1 LDQPFPAYQG
11 DEPYVFVCYA
21 HDDNAVV
28 YPEMQWLR
36 DQGVNVWYDEGISA
50 GTNWRAAIGD
60 HLLNASHVLFYIS
73 QHSLTSDHCN
83 REINLALDE
92 RKHVVPVYLE
102 DVDLTSDLKVGLN
115 RVQAIHRLEIDEK
128 EYRDK
133 LSAAMELPSSTGLE
147 EYPTARET
155 LLNSIAVLPFEN
167 LSPDPDNAY
176 FAAGIHDDLLTQL
189 AKIRSLKVISRTSV
203 LEYGDSPKNMR
214 EIGRELGVAT
224 ILEGGVRR
232 AGDTVRINVQLIDA
246 QTDNHLWAET
256 YDRQLTAQNVFAIQ
270 SEMATSIAGSLQ
282 ATLSP
287 QEIARLNEVPTQ
299 STRAYDF
306 YLTGNS
312 YLRRSDFRTFMPLSI
327 QMYER
332 AVEEDPGF
340 ALAFSRLS
348 IAHGQMYWFGFD
360 QTESRLKMAEEAVER
375 ALAVAPDLPAAH
387 LALGYYYYR
396 GFRNYDKALREFDVA
411 EQATPPDSEL
421 FEARGY
427 IYKRL
432 GEWDRSLESTSRAIE
447 LDPRNANLFYQQAST
462 YGIRRDYVS
471 AEEHLERVLEI
482 APDNV
487 GAYTMKAQIPLR
499 RDGNTVLL
507 KAAAEN
513 PPIQIGI
520 KRQWLGWYA
529 AIYERNFDTALKY
542 LDSWNIDVYEEQWEC
557 VPKSSFYGVTYN
569 LAKRPELAEPK
580 FRASRMQIEAKL
592 KTDPND
598 PRLYI
603 ALGEVLAGTDESEAA
618 IRAVH
623 RAMNLLPTSTDAFDG
638 PVYRLATIIRV
649 LVPAG
654 DHDGAI
660 EELDAYLAEPGRW
673 SIEGLL
679 PDPRLDPIRDEPR
692 FQALVEKY
700 KRP

>member
-1 LDQPFPAYQG
+1 MAPLLGEIRRRKVFQVAAVYIVVSWLIMQVVDVINEPLNLPDWLDT
-11 DEPYVFVCYA
+11 
-21 HDDNAVV
+21 VV
-28 YPEMQWLR
+28 I
-36 DQGVNVWYDEGISA
+36 V
-50 GTNWRAAIGD
+50 
-60 HLLNASHVLFYIS
+60 LLI
-73 QHSLTSDHCN
+73 
-83 REINLALDE
+83 
-92 RKHVVPVYLE
+92 
-102 DVDLTSDLKVGLN
+102 VGLPL
-115 RVQAIHRLEIDEK
+115 AIVLSWAYDMTPGGIVRTK
-128 EYRDK
+128 ELQTTD
-133 LSAAMELPSSTGLE
+133 
-147 EYPTARET
+147 AREKDADPVKEEPRT
-155 LLNSIAVLPFEN
+155 ERLSKSIAVLPFEN
-167 LSPDPDNAY
+167 ISPDPGDAY
-176 FAAGIHDDLLTQL
+176 FTTGIHDDVLTQL
-189 AKIRSLKVISRTSV
+189 AKISTIKVISRTSV
-203 LEYGDSPKNMR
+203 MEYRDTKKNVR
-214 EIGRELGVAT
+214 EIGRELNVAT
-224 ILEGGVRR
+224 ILEGGVQR
-232 AGDTVRINVQLIDA
+232 AGDSVRINVQLIDA
-246 QTDNHLWAET
+246 NTDEHLWAET
-256 YDRQLTAQNVFAIQ
+256 YDRELSVQNIFAIQ
-270 SEMATSIAGSLQ
+270 SEMASSIAEALE

-287 QEIARLNEVPTQ
+287 QETARLTELPTQ
-299 STRAYDF
+299 NTRAYDF

-557 VPKSSFYGVTYN
+557 VPKSSFYGVTHN
-569 LAKRPELAEPK
+569 LAGRPELARPHFES
-580 FRASRMQIEAKL
+580 SRVQIEAKL
-592 KTDPND
+592 EADPND
-598 PRLYI
+598 PRLHI
-603 ALGEVLAGTDESEAA
+603 ALGEVLAGTGERDAA
-618 IRAVH
+618 IRVVH
-623 RAMNLLPTSTDAFDG
+623 RAIGLLPTSTDAFDG
-638 PVYRLATIIRV
+638 PVYRLAAIIRV

-654 DHDGAI
+654 DYDGAI
-660 EELDAYLAEPGRW
+660 EELNAYLAAPGRW

-679 PDPRLDPIRDEPR
+679 HDPRLDPIRDDRRFEP
-692 FQALVEKY
+692 LVEKY
-700 KRP
+700 KRK